1 MTNRRDAETRSENTL
16 TENIIGAAIEVHKA
30 LGPGLLE
37 SAYEECLC
45 HELSL
50 RGLSFRR
57 QVDLPVQYKG
67 VRLDCG
73 YRIDL
78 VVEDL
83 VIVELKTVERL
94 LPIHKAQL
102 LTYLKLY
109 GRSLGL
115 LINFNVPVL
124 KDGVKRMVFNY

>member
-1 MTNRRDAETRSENTL
+1 MDINKV
-16 TENIIGAAIEVHKA
+16 TENIIGASIEVHKA

-50 RGLSFRR
+50 KHLQFFRQKR
-57 QVDLPVQYKG
+57 LPLTYKG
-67 VRLDCG
+67 ILLDCD

-78 VVEDL
+78 FVEEC
-83 VIVELKTVERL
+83 VIVELKTIDKL
-94 LPIHKAQL
+94 SSIHDAQL
-102 LTYLKLY
+102 LTYMKLTN
-109 GRSLGL
+109 SSVGL

-124 KDGVKRMVFNY
+124 KNGIRRKVLNHVD